1 MRKKFNKSYQER
13 IKYVKKFFKRVWEV
27 LNQPEIAI
35 LPGQLAFFVMLSLV
49 PIITLI
55 GYGASFFG
63 VSIDT
68 IINTLKANFSSGVAE
83 MMIPIISGE
92 VIDLKLVIMF
102 ILMFYIA
109 SNGANSIIVISNEIY
124 NVKQSSWIKRR
135 LKAIFLT
142 IAIVILILFLLLV
155 PAFGTKIIDAVDYF
169 NIKSTLVSILEIM
182 QGPISWVI
190 IFIFIKV
197 IYTISP
203 NKALPSSRLN
213 IGTAFTTVGWVIS
226 TELYSYYVNNFAHY
240 DIFYA
245 GLSNIA
251 VLMLWIYLL
260 SYIFV
265 IGISLNSKV
274 ELEELEITGSILNKK

>member
-1 MRKKFNKSYQER
+1 MREKFNKTYKQR
-13 IKYVKKFFKRVWEV
+13 IKYVKKFFKRVWEI
-27 LNQPEIAI
+27 LGQSEIAI
-35 LPGQLAFFVMLSLV
+35 LPGQLAFFVILSLV

-63 VSIDT
+63 ISIDT
-68 IINTLKANFSSGVAE
+68 IINILKDNFSSGVAE

-109 SNGANSIIVISNEIY
+109 SNGADSIIIISNEIY

-169 NIKSTLVSILEIM
+169 NIKSTLVNILEIM

-203 NKALPSSRLN
+203 DKALPSSRLN
-213 IGTAFTTVGWVIS
+213 IGTAFTTVGWVIA
-226 TELYSYYVNNFAHY
+226 TEFYSYYVDHFAHY

-274 ELEELEITGSILNKK
+274 ELEELEITGSILNQK

>member
-109 SNGANSIIVISNEIY
+109 SNGANSIIIISNEIY

>member
-1 MRKKFNKSYQER
+1 MRAKFNKTYKRR
-13 IKYVKKFFKRVWEV
+13 IKYIKKFFKRVWEV
-27 LNQPEIAI
+27 LCQPEIAI

-63 VSIDT
+63 ISIDT
-68 IINTLKANFSSGVAE
+68 IINLLKDNFSSGVAE

-92 VIDLKLVIMF
+92 VIDFKLVIMF
-102 ILMFYIA
+102 IIMFYIA
-109 SNGANSIIVISNEIY
+109 SNGADSIIIVSNEIY

-142 IAIVILILFLLLV
+142 IAIVTLILFLLLV

-169 NIKSTLVSILEIM
+169 NIKSTLTNILEIM

-203 NKALPSSRLN
+203 DKALPSSRLN
-213 IGTAFTTVGWVIS
+213 IGTAFTTVGWVII

-251 VLMLWIYLL
+251 VLMLWIYFL

-274 ELEELEITGSILNKK
+274 ELEELEITGSI

>member
-1 MRKKFNKSYQER
+1 MREKFNKTYKQR
-13 IKYVKKFFKRVWEV
+13 INYVKTFFKRVWEV
-27 LNQPEIAI
+27 LGQPEIAI

-63 VSIDT
+63 ISIDT
-68 IINTLKANFSSGVAE
+68 IINILKDNFSSGVAE

-109 SNGANSIIVISNEIY
+109 SNGANSIIIVSNEIY
-124 NVKQSSWIKRR
+124 NVKQSSWIKRK

-169 NIKSTLVSILEIM
+169 NIKSTLANILEIM
-182 QGPISWVI
+182 QGPISWVV

-203 NKALPSSRLN
+203 DRALPSSRLN
-213 IGTAFTTVGWVIS
+213 IGTAFTTIGWVII
-226 TELYSYYVNNFAHY
+226 TELYSYYVNHFAHY

-251 VLMLWIYLL
+251 VLMLWIYFL

>member
-1 MRKKFNKSYQER
+1 MRERFKKTYKNR
-13 IKYVKKFFKRVWEV
+13 IKYVKKIFKRVWEV
-27 LNQPEIAI
+27 LGQPEIAI

-63 VSIDT
+63 ISIDT
-68 IINTLKANFSSGVAE
+68 IINTLKDNFSSGVAD
-83 MMIPIISGE
+83 MMIPIISGK
-92 VIDLKLVIMF
+92 VIDLKLVIVF

-109 SNGANSIIVISNEIY
+109 SNGANSIIIISNEIY
-124 NVKQSSWIKRR
+124 NVKQSSWLKRR

-169 NIKSTLVSILEIM
+169 NIKSTLANILEIL

-203 NKALPSSRLN
+203 DKALPSSRLN

-274 ELEELEITGSILNKK
+274 ELEELEITGSIYNKK

>member
-1 MRKKFNKSYQER
+1 MREKFNKTYKQR
-13 IKYVKKFFKRVWEV
+13 IKYVKKFFKRVWEI
-27 LNQPEIAI
+27 LGQSEIAI
-35 LPGQLAFFVMLSLV
+35 LPGQLAFFVILSLV

-63 VSIDT
+63 ISIDT
-68 IINTLKANFSSGVAE
+68 IINILKDNFSSGVAE

-109 SNGANSIIVISNEIY
+109 SNGADSIIIISNEIY

-169 NIKSTLVSILEIM
+169 NIKSTLVNILEIM

-197 IYTISP
+197 IYAISP
-203 NKALPSSRLN
+203 DKALPSSRLN
-213 IGTAFTTVGWVIS
+213 IGTAFTTVGWVIA
-226 TELYSYYVNNFAHY
+226 TEFYSYYVDHFAHY

-274 ELEELEITGSILNKK
+274 ELEELEITGSILNQK